1 MLAYTSQILL
11 ENAYESWQNA
21 IQYAQYLYD
30 GLATLNNK
38 KDFVASLHNA
48 VELFLKQI
56 MINNNDHRVA
66 SIKSIDP
73 DGEPLKSFYNSID
86 LNKYFIDTPSE
97 TRRKFYSIEFKDLLD
112 RGTNP
117 IYKYVNEDPH
127 ITELKL
133 LNKLRNDETH
143 FVITSEDFLSDK
155 EFEKL
160 YNLMID
166 LYSIFRK
173 AYLFHSFEGADKG
186 LWDMTYIETNDRYN
200 FERMPLN
207 GFSFKEAIMK
217 NPITTFLREHEIPY
231 LPGINCDIPELWTLS
246 IAQAYE
252 KEFSTNE
259 SYKALESCLKT
270 MDSYKL
276 IRYYNCYFDE
286 SSNEIIIKKGEEI
299 DWNNGL
305 DYYTSFSIKR

>member
-112 RGTNP
+112 EEKRDHTGLIEKQEPDGIVDTAS
-117 IYKYVNEDPH
+117 
-127 ITELKL
+127 ELTSL
-133 LNKLRNDETH
+133 YDDIADE
-143 FVITSEDFLSDK
+143 FV
-155 EFEKL
+155 EK
-160 YNLMID
+160 D
-166 LYSIFRK
+166 
-173 AYLFHSFEGADKG
+173 
-186 LWDMTYIETNDRYN
+186 
-200 FERMPLN
+200 
-207 GFSFKEAIMK
+207 
-217 NPITTFLREHEIPY
+217 
-231 LPGINCDIPELWTLS
+231 
-246 IAQAYE
+246 
-252 KEFSTNE
+252 
-259 SYKALESCLKT
+259 
-270 MDSYKL
+270 
-276 IRYYNCYFDE
+276 
-286 SSNEIIIKKGEEI
+286 
-299 DWNNGL
+299 
-305 DYYTSFSIKR
+305 